1 MPNSDPTTWPYTTWI
16 IALVMSLSGGLI
28 NWISHKAGQHPFKIF
43 ELLGELFTSGFVGIG
58 IFMLVDS
65 LGQPIGFSAASAG
78 IGGHMATRFLFLVE
92 RAIEARL
99 MKESKAACKLDDCE
113 HYKQDVDKI

>member
-1 MPNSDPTTWPYTTWI
+1 
-16 IALVMSLSGGLI
+16 MSLSGGLI

-78 IGGHMATRFLFLVE
+78 GHRGPHGDTFSVSGGAG
-92 RAIEARL
+92 
-99 MKESKAACKLDDCE
+99 
-113 HYKQDVDKI
+113 Y